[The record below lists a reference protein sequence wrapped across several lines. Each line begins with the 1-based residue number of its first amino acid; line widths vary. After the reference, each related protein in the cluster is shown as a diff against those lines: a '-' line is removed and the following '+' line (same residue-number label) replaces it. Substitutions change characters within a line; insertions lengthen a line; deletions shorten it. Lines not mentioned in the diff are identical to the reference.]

1 MSNEV
6 WIAKDDDDFVYL
18 YEYEPIKTTYGFSV
32 SDGQWEEISEE
43 MATVL
48 IGRELKCMECIK
60 ICVSTKDSTSKSLEP
75 SSPATT
81 KRKKHR

>member
-1 MSNEV
+1 MNNEL

-18 YEYEPIKTTYGFSV
+18 YEYEPAKTTYGFSV
-32 SDGQWEEISEE
+32 SDGEWEEISEE

-60 ICVSTKDSTSKSLEP
+60 IYVSTKDSAPKSLEP
-75 SSPATT
+75 SPSTT